1 MKPQMTASRWIIDPP
16 PPPAKPLTDDE
27 RLDKIITF
35 LEGAYGFAC
44 EAAEP
49 EAFCV
54 ADTLRSIEQH
64 SESKPAPGDGA
75 GGDCQSQ
82 NEAANGMKS
91 ATWKD

>member
-54 ADTLRSIEQH
+54 ADTLRSIEQQ
-64 SESKPAPGDGA
+64 SESKLRRAMVLA
-75 GGDCQSQ
+75 EIVNHRTRQL
-82 NEAANGMKS
+82 
-91 ATWKD
+91 TV